1 MSQVPAAL
9 EVSNIHKRYGDLKVL
24 RGISLKAHDGDVLS
38 IIGSSGSGKSTLLRC
53 INLLEKPNKG
63 SITVHGKTLKLK
75 KKNGV
80 LCPTDQKQLAKIR
93 SRLGFVFQGFNLWQH
108 KTVLENIMEAP
119 VSVLKK
125 SKREVEEYSESLLE
139 KVGLADRRN
148 YFPSQL
154 SGGQQQRVAIA
165 RVLAME
171 PQVMLF
177 DEPTSALDPELVG
190 DVLSVMRSL
199 AEEGRTMLLV
209 THEMKFAR
217 EVSDRVIFL
226 HNGRIEEDG
235 KPEEVFKG
243 AKSKRCRKF
252 LATAV

>member
-1 MSQVPAAL
+1 MSQVPVAL

-24 RGISLKAHDGDVLS
+24 RGISLQARDGDVLS

-63 SITVHGKTLKLK
+63 SISVNGEVLKLK
-75 KKNGV
+75 KKKGV

-125 SKREVEEYSESLLE
+125 NKREVEGFSESLLE
-139 KVGLADRRN
+139 KVGLADRRD

-190 DVLSVMRSL
+190 DVLGVMRSL
-199 AEEGRTMLLV
+199 AEEGRTMLIV

-235 KPEEVFKG
+235 KPEEIFKK